1 MSFRVKVTSNFEKA
15 AKPLLK
21 KYSSLKN
28 DLLILINQLEITPDL
43 GVALGGGLFKIRLA
57 IKSKGRGKS
66 GGARIITFIIKKE
79 SLVYLVSVY
88 DKAELDAVKVT
99 ELLKILKEEGL

>member
-1 MSFRVKVTSNFEKA
+1 MSFKVKVTSSFEKE

-21 KYSSLKN
+21 KYPSFKN

-57 IKSKGRGKS
+57 IKSKGKGKS
-66 GGARIITFIIKKE
+66 GGARVVTFIIK
-79 SLVYLVSVY
+79 SDGLVYLVSVY
-88 DKAELDAVKVT
+88 DKAEFDAIKVID
-99 ELLKILKEEGL
+99 LLKMLKEEGL